1 MRRRQILAQ
10 LNSRDNRAHVPSCA
24 GMGAAAV
31 EAPSPVSAP
40 LTREEE
46 EARAQIW
53 EPSFAGQPG
62 DVHVWKPVA
71 INLDQF
77 MTPGTD
83 PEAAPLVKKMRGWP
97 KGKKRG
103 PKHAR

>member
-31 EAPSPVSAP
+31 IDTPSPVSRA
-40 LTREEE
+40 EE
-46 EARAQIW
+46 EAKAIIW
-53 EPSFAGQPG
+53 EPAT
-62 DVHVWKPVA
+62 

-83 PEAAPLVKKMRGWP
+83 PEAAPLVKKVRGRP

>member
-1 MRRRQILAQ
+1 MAGVCMRRRQILAQ
-10 LNSRDNRAHVPSCA
+10 LNSRDNRASVPSGA

-31 EAPSPVSAP
+31 ETSSPVS
-40 LTREEE
+40 REEE
-46 EARAQIW
+46 EAKAIIW
-53 EPSFAGQPG
+53 EPAT
-62 DVHVWKPVA
+62 

-83 PEAAPLVKKMRGWP
+83 PEAAPLVKKVRGWP

>member
-10 LNSRDNRAHVPSCA
+10 LNPRDNRAHVPSCA
-24 GMGAAAV
+24 GMGAAAATNRV
-31 EAPSPVSAP
+31 PSPVST

-46 EARAQIW
+46 EAKAIIW
-53 EPSFAGQPG
+53 EP
-62 DVHVWKPVA
+62 VE

-83 PEAAPLVKKMRGWP
+83 PEAAPLVKRRGWP

>member
-31 EAPSPVSAP
+31 LNSPSPVST

-46 EARAQIW
+46 EAKAKIW
-53 EPSFAGQPG
+53 EP
-62 DVHVWKPVA
+62 VE

-77 MTPGTD
+77 MTPATD
-83 PEAAPLVKKMRGWP
+83 PTANAPAKRGWP